1 MTRRII
7 GAFLEGLGAPLKIF
21 YSPRRVFEEIRDLTR
36 RYGFLFTAA
45 FYIGAWIGSAIIS
58 FLVTVPALLLNGV
71 RHHSI
76 ASLMEAPFAAA
87 LYSFLVPI
95 IAAGIDTILII
106 IPVLAAPDRPPL
118 YSVVAVRASSLLPYT
133 LRVPLLAF
141 EGNLSFRSLVSAST
155 SPIGLLLL
163 LIGVGLTAYGL
174 YKQGVAPAYAVVGA
188 LLPLSYKLLI

>member
-1 MTRRII
+1 MTQRIFS
-7 GAFLEGLGAPLKIF
+7 AFLEGLGAPLKIL
-21 YSPRRVFEEIRDLTR
+21 YSPRRVFEEIREFTR
-36 RYGFLFTAA
+36 RYGFLFTAS

-58 FLVTVPALLLNGV
+58 FLIAVPALLVNSV
-71 RHHSI
+71 RYHSI
-76 ASLMEAPFAAA
+76 TSFLEAPFTAA
-87 LYSFLVPI
+87 LYSFLVPV
-95 IAAGIDTILII
+95 IAAGLDTILII
-106 IPVLAAPDRPPL
+106 IPVIAAPDRPPL
-118 YSVVAVRASSLLPYT
+118 YSVIAVRASSLLPYT

-141 EGNLSFRSLVSAST
+141 EGRLSFRSLVSAST